1 MWPRHALKQPE
12 NAPHCGS
19 VQPVHPRAIPLYSV
33 WAVTR
38 IRPLHTLLPAPRGL
52 STRLLVLT
60 AAFVMLG
67 VMLIY
72 APTISSYRLGYLADR
87 VDDADIVAQTITA
100 PPEKGAYEELQRAV
114 LLGARSYGIVLHP
127 PQAHALVLSL
137 DMPHEAAVKI
147 DLANQGVFMPIADT
161 FATLLG
167 DGHRM
172 LRVVGPSPRDPRL
185 LIETVIDE
193 TPLRQEMIDFSTN
206 MLGVAFV
213 IALITAG
220 LVFVTLR
227 SLLVRPMERLTA
239 SVTAFREDPE
249 DPRALMSPSAR
260 TDEIGRIERELAH
273 MQEGLLAAL
282 RQRARLA
289 QLGAAMAKINH
300 DLRNILAS
308 AQLVSDT
315 VSMSDDPKVK
325 RVAPTLLGAIDRAI
339 ALCSQTI
346 TFAAGGT
353 QLPVKRSFALGR
365 LVDEVFEVQAAGT
378 TRKFE
383 WANRVSPVLT
393 VVADRG
399 QLDRVLTNLVRNA
412 IEAGATAITVEADA
426 GGGACCI
433 EVVDDGPGLPPR
445 ALERLFQPFAGSTR
459 PGGTG
464 LGLAIARE
472 SMRAHGGD
480 VALAETGAKGTRF
493 RLTLPHAAAGAADPD
508 AALRPGRV
516 GLRP

>member
-1 MWPRHALKQPE
+1 
-12 NAPHCGS
+12 
-19 VQPVHPRAIPLYSV
+19 
-33 WAVTR
+33 
-38 IRPLHTLLPAPRGL
+38 
-52 STRLLVLT
+52 
-60 AAFVMLG
+60 ML
-67 VMLIY
+67 
-72 APTISSYRLGYLADR
+72 A
-87 VDDADIVAQTITA
+87 
-100 PPEKGAYEELQRAV
+100 
-114 LLGARSYGIVLHP
+114 
-127 PQAHALVLSL
+127 
-137 DMPHEAAVKI
+137 
-147 DLANQGVFMPIADT
+147 
-161 FATLLG
+161 
-167 DGHRM
+167 
-172 LRVVGPSPRDPRL
+172 
-185 LIETVIDE
+185 
-193 TPLRQEMIDFSTN
+193 
-206 MLGVAFV
+206 VAFV

-227 SLLVRPMERLTA
+227 GLLVRPMERLTA

-249 DPRALMSPSAR
+249 DPRALIDPSAR
-260 TDEIGRIERELAH
+260 LDEIGRIERELAH

-353 QLPVKRSFALGR
+353 QLPVKRPFALGR

-383 WANRVSPVLT
+383 GTNRVSPALT
-393 VVADRG
+393 IVADRG
-399 QLDRVLTNLVRNA
+399 QFDRVLTNLVRNA
-412 IEAGATAITVEADA
+412 IEAGATAITVEAD
-426 GGGACCI
+426 GGAGICRI
-433 EVVDDGPGLPPR
+433 EVSDDGPGLPPR

-480 VALAETGAKGTRF
+480 VTLAETGAKGTRF
-493 RLTLPHAAAGAADPD
+493 RLTLPHIAAVESAAD

>member
-1 MWPRHALKQPE
+1 MDRD
-12 NAPHCGS
+12 N
-19 VQPVHPRAIPLYSV
+19 VRV
-33 WAVTR
+33 VTDP
-38 IRPLHTLLPAPRGL
+38 RPLPNLPLAPRGL
-52 STRLLVLT
+52 STRLFVLT

-67 VMLIY
+67 VLLIY
-72 APTISSYRLGYLADR
+72 APTLSSYRLGYLNDR
-87 VDDADIVAQTITA
+87 VDDADIVARALTA

-114 LLGARSYGIVLHP
+114 LLGARSYGIVLRSP
-127 PQAHALVLSL
+127 GAHALVLSL
-137 DMPHEAAVKI
+137 DKPHESAIEV
-147 DLANQGVFMPIADT
+147 DLAQQGLFLSIGDA
-161 FATLLG
+161 FGTLFG
-167 DGHRM
+167 DGRRM
-172 LRVVGPSPRDPRL
+172 LRVVGPSPRNPNIR
-185 LIETVIDE
+185 IETVIDE
-193 TPLRQEMIDFSTN
+193 MPLRAEMIEFSHD
-206 MLGVAFV
+206 MLAVAFV
-213 IALITAG
+213 IALITSG
-220 LVFVTLR
+220 LVFLTLR
-227 SLLVRPMERLTA
+227 TLLVRPMERLTR

-249 DPRALMSPSAR
+249 NPSALVMPSER
-260 TDEIGRIERELAH
+260 LDEIGRIERELAH
-273 MQEGLLAAL
+273 MQESVLAAL

-353 QLPVKRSFALGR
+353 QLPVKRSFALSR
-365 LVDEVFEVQAAGT
+365 LVEEVFEVQAAGT
-378 TRKFE
+378 TRKFT
-383 WANRVSPVLT
+383 WSNGIDPAFM

-412 IEAGATAITVEADA
+412 VEAGATAIGVEADVV
-426 GGGACCI
+426 GGVARI
-433 EVVDDGPGLPPR
+433 EAADDGPGLPPR

-472 SMRAHGGD
+472 SARAHGGD
-480 VALAETGAKGTRF
+480 VTLVETGAKGTRF
-493 RLTLPHAAAGAADPD
+493 RLSLPHAIVSAEADV
-508 AALRPGRV
+508 ALRPGRV

>member
-1 MWPRHALKQPE
+1 
-12 NAPHCGS
+12 
-19 VQPVHPRAIPLYSV
+19 
-33 WAVTR
+33 
-38 IRPLHTLLPAPRGL
+38 
-52 STRLLVLT
+52 VLT

-87 VDDADIVAQTITA
+87 VDDADIVAQTITT
-100 PPEKGAYEELQRAV
+100 PPAKGASEDLQRAV

-137 DMPHEAAVKI
+137 DMPHEATSKI
-147 DLANQGVFMPIADT
+147 DLAHQGMFMPIADA
-161 FATLLG
+161 FATLFG
-167 DGHRM
+167 DGQRM
-172 LRVVGPSPRDPRL
+172 LRVVGPSPRDPGL

-193 TPLRQEMIDFSTN
+193 MPLRHEMIEFSTN
-206 MLGVAFV
+206 MLAAAFL

-227 SLLVRPMERLTA
+227 GLLVRPMERLTA

-249 DPRALMSPSAR
+249 DPSALVVPSAR
-260 TDEIGRIERELAH
+260 SDEIGRIERELAH
-273 MQEGLLAAL
+273 MQEGLIAAL

-308 AQLVSDT
+308 AQIVSDT

-346 TFAAGGT
+346 SFAAGGT
-353 QLPVKRSFALGR
+353 QLPVKRPFALSR

-378 TRKFE
+378 TRKLNWSNGVDPEFII
-383 WANRVSPVLT
+383 
-393 VVADRG
+393 VADRG
-399 QLDRVLTNLVRNA
+399 QIDRVLTNLVRNA
-412 IEAGATAITVEADA
+412 IEAGATAIAVEV
-426 GGGACCI
+426 GFGGAGCHI
-433 EVVDDGPGLPPR
+433 EVTDDGPGLPPR

-472 SMRAHGGD
+472 AMRAHGGD
-480 VALAETGAKGTRF
+480 ATLAETGAKGTRF
-493 RLTLPHAAAGAADPD
+493 RLVLPHAAVTAESD
-508 AALRPGRV
+508 AALRPGRL